1 MLQAETENNRDD
13 LFIFRLN
20 GNLLHFGKR
29 KFCVVTGLR
38 SDKKSIFFSDF
49 KAPNKFMPKYYHGIE
64 KVKRSDFYTDFAMT
78 ENFFKEDDLYE
89 IGMLYFIIRSSEDLI
104 FNEYLKTT
112 MFKRYSNEYQFK
124 DIIFTDEEMVK
135 YNLLAIHQ
143 DSFVQ
148 QEQNNFVHPDVDGEK
163 NLSSNVKDEQ
173 IFDMKNE
180 LTNVIMFMYVQV
192 LDEMSNNQKK
202 NVSRSLD
209 DLLQTPHGS
218 KTCEEIPNEPINM
231 KCELSRD
238 MTSEKDEYGDIVG
251 AKLID
256 NLSPLKKLSFF
267 TVSQLIALEP
277 TFRMLET
284 SKFESQTLSPV
295 IFDKSPVIMHQ
306 YYGSGHEKFIIY
318 FKQKHPFKDYVGFE
332 VPDILVDQFID

>member
-1 MLQAETENNRDD
+1 MEKSTT
-13 LFIFRLN
+13 
-20 GNLLHFGKR
+20 GWGGVGGGGGGGGKLLDGDGEVDVGR
-29 KFCVVTGLR
+29 A
-38 SDKKSIFFSDF
+38 F
-49 KAPNKFMPKYYHGIE
+49 KAPNKLMPKYYHGIE
-64 KVKRSDFYTDFAMT
+64 KVKRSDFYTDFVMT

-89 IGMLYFIIRSSEDLI
+89 I
-104 FNEYLKTT
+104 
-112 MFKRYSNEYQFK
+112 
-124 DIIFTDEEMVK
+124 DIVFTDEEMVK

-143 DSFVQ
+143 DSFAQ

-163 NLSSNVKDEQ
+163 KLSSNVKDEQ

-180 LTNVIMFMYVQV
+180 LTNV

-202 NVSRSLD
+202 KNVSRSVD

-231 KCELSRD
+231 KYELSRD
-238 MTSEKDEYGDIVG
+238 MTSEKDEYGDVVG
-251 AKLID
+251 AKLSD
-256 NLSPLKKLSFF
+256 NLSSLKKLSFF

-318 FKQKHPFKDYVGFE
+318 FKQKHLFEDYVGFE
-332 VPDILVDQFID
+332 VPDILVDQFTD

>member
-1 MLQAETENNRDD
+1 MEKSTT
-13 LFIFRLN
+13 
-20 GNLLHFGKR
+20 GWGGGGGGGGGKLLDGDGEVDVGR
-29 KFCVVTGLR
+29 A
-38 SDKKSIFFSDF
+38 F
-49 KAPNKFMPKYYHGIE
+49 KAPNMLMPKYYHGIE
-64 KVKRSDFYTDFAMT
+64 KVKRSDFYTNFAMT
-78 ENFFKEDDLYE
+78 ENFFKEDELYE
-89 IGMLYFIIRSSEDLI
+89 I
-104 FNEYLKTT
+104 
-112 MFKRYSNEYQFK
+112 
-124 DIIFTDEEMVK
+124 DIVFTDEEMVK

-163 NLSSNVKDEQ
+163 KLSSNVKDEQ

-180 LTNVIMFMYVQV
+180 LTNVRAEMLKFQKRSAGIKS
-192 LDEMSNNQKK
+192 DEFNEDR
-202 NVSRSLD
+202 NVSRSVD

-218 KTCEEIPNEPINM
+218 KTCEEISNEPINM
-231 KCELSRD
+231 KYELSRD
-238 MTSEKDEYGDIVG
+238 MTSEKDEYGDVVG
-251 AKLID
+251 AKLSD
-256 NLSPLKKLSFF
+256 NLSSLKKLSFF

-318 FKQKHPFKDYVGFE
+318 FKQKHLFEDYVGFE
-332 VPDILVDQFID
+332 VPDILVDQFTD